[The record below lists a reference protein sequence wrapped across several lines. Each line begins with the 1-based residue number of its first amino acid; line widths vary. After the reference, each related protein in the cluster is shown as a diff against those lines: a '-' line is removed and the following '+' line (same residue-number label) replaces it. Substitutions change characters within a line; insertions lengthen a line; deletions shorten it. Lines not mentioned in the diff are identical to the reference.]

1 MSQENRCWG
10 ARRIQGELR
19 ALGYEVSAETVRR
32 YRLQARR
39 RPPSQRWQA
48 FLANHR
54 NEIWAADF
62 FTVAT
67 VLFQTLYVLFFISH
81 DRRRIEH
88 INVTAHPNAA
98 CVWRQVIEATPWGR
112 GPRFLIR
119 DRDRSYGGDFI
130 AKARA
135 IGIETV
141 LTPIRAPQANGI
153 AERLIGTLRRDCT
166 NHIIPLSERHLRRVL
181 LEYVA
186 YYNATRPHQT
196 LGQETPEG
204 PREVRL
210 AGMVRGEE
218 VLGGIHHRYER
229 VAAKRSEFCG
239 RTGTHRH
246 DRLRSRA
253 AATPC
258 SNPRVCGSGAGHS
271 IPVWITSTRIAFC
284 GPTGLQ
290 GGKERT
296 DGRLGN
302 VAGQLDSAG
311 DARAR
316 AASTRS
322 LLASRSAGAKRSP
335 NNRPAKKTAKTASA
349 IASFTK
355 KTEALAN
362 NQGGARC
369 SRRADAQT
377 HKTRRTPGGHLER
390 GQ

>member
-10 ARRIQGELR
+10 ARRIQAELR

-62 FTVAT
+62 FTVPT

-98 CVWRQVIEATPWGR
+98 WVWRQVIEATPWGR

-130 AKARA
+130 ARASA

-166 NHIIPLSERHLRRVL
+166 NHIIPLSERHLRSVL

-229 VAAKRSEFCG
+229 VAA
-239 RTGTHRH
+239 
-246 DRLRSRA
+246 
-253 AATPC
+253 
-258 SNPRVCGSGAGHS
+258 
-271 IPVWITSTRIAFC
+271 
-284 GPTGLQ
+284 
-290 GGKERT
+290 
-296 DGRLGN
+296 
-302 VAGQLDSAG
+302 
-311 DARAR
+311 
-316 AASTRS
+316 
-322 LLASRSAGAKRSP
+322 
-335 NNRPAKKTAKTASA
+335 
-349 IASFTK
+349 
-355 KTEALAN
+355 
-362 NQGGARC
+362 
-369 SRRADAQT
+369 
-377 HKTRRTPGGHLER
+377 
-390 GQ
+390 

>member
-1 MSQENRCWG
+1 MITAS
-10 ARRIQGELR
+10 
-19 ALGYEVSAETVRR
+19 EVSKKPGAVHLARPVQLPSASAWLTRW
-32 YRLQARR
+32 LSFTHAWWSGPLRR
-39 RPPSQRWQA
+39 RVSGAKPSQRWQA

-62 FTVAT
+62 FTVPT

-88 INVTAHPNAA
+88 INVTAHPNTAW
-98 CVWRQVIEATPWGR
+98 VWRQVIEATPWGR

-166 NHIIPLSERHLRRVL
+166 NHVIPLSERHLRRVL

-196 LGQETPEG
+196 LGQETPQG
-204 PREVRL
+204 PREARL

-229 VAAKRSEFCG
+229 VAA
-239 RTGTHRH
+239 
-246 DRLRSRA
+246 
-253 AATPC
+253 
-258 SNPRVCGSGAGHS
+258 
-271 IPVWITSTRIAFC
+271 
-284 GPTGLQ
+284 
-290 GGKERT
+290 
-296 DGRLGN
+296 
-302 VAGQLDSAG
+302 
-311 DARAR
+311 
-316 AASTRS
+316 
-322 LLASRSAGAKRSP
+322 
-335 NNRPAKKTAKTASA
+335 
-349 IASFTK
+349 
-355 KTEALAN
+355 
-362 NQGGARC
+362 
-369 SRRADAQT
+369 
-377 HKTRRTPGGHLER
+377 
-390 GQ
+390 

>member
-1 MSQENRCWG
+1 MLIYVQLVLRTLRRAARGRGDLLLENLALRQQLAMFERHPTIRDGDRAFWSLLAGRWPSWRGAVVVVSPETVVRWHRAGWRRHWRWKSRSERAGRPRIPEGARDLIAQMSQQNRCWG

-19 ALGYEVSAETVRR
+19 ALGYDVSAETVRR
-32 YRLQARR
+32 YRLQALR
-39 RPPSQRWQA
+39 RPPSQRWQT

-54 NEIWAADF
+54 KEIWAADF
-62 FTVAT
+62 FTVPT
-67 VLFQTLYVLFFISH
+67 VLFQTLHVLFFISH

-98 CVWRQVIEATPWGR
+98 WVWRQVIQATPWGR

-130 AKARA
+130 AKAKS

-210 AGMVRGEE
+210 AGMVCGEQ
-218 VLGGIHHRYER
+218 VLGGLHHRYER
-229 VAAKRSEFCG
+229 VAA
-239 RTGTHRH
+239 
-246 DRLRSRA
+246 
-253 AATPC
+253 
-258 SNPRVCGSGAGHS
+258 
-271 IPVWITSTRIAFC
+271 
-284 GPTGLQ
+284 
-290 GGKERT
+290 
-296 DGRLGN
+296 
-302 VAGQLDSAG
+302 
-311 DARAR
+311 
-316 AASTRS
+316 
-322 LLASRSAGAKRSP
+322 
-335 NNRPAKKTAKTASA
+335 
-349 IASFTK
+349 
-355 KTEALAN
+355 
-362 NQGGARC
+362 
-369 SRRADAQT
+369 
-377 HKTRRTPGGHLER
+377 
-390 GQ
+390 

>member
-1 MSQENRCWG
+1 MLIYLRLVLWTLRRAARARGDLLLENLALRQQLAMFERHPTIRDGDRAFWSLLAGRWPSWRGAVVVVSPETIVRWHRAGWRRYWRWRSRGRRAGRPRIPEEARELIAQMSQENRCWG
-10 ARRIQGELR
+10 ARRIQAELR

-62 FTVAT
+62 FTVPT

-98 CVWRQVIEATPWGR
+98 WVWRQVIEATPWGR

-218 VLGGIHHRYER
+218 VLGGLHHRYER
-229 VAAKRSEFCG
+229 VAA
-239 RTGTHRH
+239 
-246 DRLRSRA
+246 
-253 AATPC
+253 
-258 SNPRVCGSGAGHS
+258 
-271 IPVWITSTRIAFC
+271 
-284 GPTGLQ
+284 
-290 GGKERT
+290 
-296 DGRLGN
+296 
-302 VAGQLDSAG
+302 
-311 DARAR
+311 
-316 AASTRS
+316 
-322 LLASRSAGAKRSP
+322 
-335 NNRPAKKTAKTASA
+335 
-349 IASFTK
+349 
-355 KTEALAN
+355 
-362 NQGGARC
+362 
-369 SRRADAQT
+369 
-377 HKTRRTPGGHLER
+377 
-390 GQ
+390 